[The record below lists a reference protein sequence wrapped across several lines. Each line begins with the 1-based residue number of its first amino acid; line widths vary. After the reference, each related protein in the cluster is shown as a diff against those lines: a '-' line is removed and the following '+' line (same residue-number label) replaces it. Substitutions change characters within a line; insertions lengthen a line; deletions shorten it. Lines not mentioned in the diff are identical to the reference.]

1 MEEQFRLAKRERN
14 DEARNRLVVHF
25 RAQLEAFVRARLSPS
40 LLGIVEAE
48 DIVQD
53 TFARSFQL
61 LDRVQWQ
68 GEKAFFSWLCGIA
81 VNVLREAS
89 RQYLKIDIESRN
101 PQLAGSTTTPSRHKR
116 RNERF
121 ERLKT
126 ALQQLS
132 EDHRKV
138 ITLSR
143 IQGLPAKEVAQ
154 RMNRS
159 VEATYQLLWRATKQL
174 KEEFGN
180 TESLRLPP
188 RSIELED
195 QREQ

>member
-1 MEEQFRLAKRERN
+1 MEDHFLLAKHERN
-14 DEARNRLVVHF
+14 DEACSRLVVHF
-25 RAQLEAFVRARLSPS
+25 RSQLEGFVRSRLSPN
-40 LLGIVEAE
+40 LREIVDAE

-53 TFARSFQL
+53 TFARSFQR
-61 LDRVQWQ
+61 LDRIQWQ

-89 RQYLKIDIESRN
+89 RQYLKIDVESRN
-101 PQLAGSTTTPSRHKR
+101 RQLADSTSTPSRHER
-116 RNERF
+116 RSDRF

-159 VEATYQLLWRATKQL
+159 VDATYQLLWRATKQL
-174 KEEFGN
+174 KEAFGD

-188 RSIELED
+188 RSIELENQSD
-195 QREQ
+195 Q